1 MHAAAGAAKSLFLR
15 WPLTPQA
22 GPRPMVPHPCPSFE
36 LIFTLQVLSAPVIE
50 QNYALGANH
59 FGYADAIEDA
69 ETEGRRRND
78 RSVPGNDLPLRE
90 PQRVPCATTNGP
102 WKRPLG
108 RGRSS

>member
-50 QNYALGANH
+50 
-59 FGYADAIEDA
+59 AD
-69 ETEGRRRND
+69 
-78 RSVPGNDLPLRE
+78 VPGSG
-90 PQRVPCATTNGP
+90 V
-102 WKRPLG
+102 
-108 RGRSS
+108 RGIFLI